1 VFLADGKVSLSVPPG
16 ALTEEIWFTALPVTS
31 VPGDD
36 LLLSGTTYE
45 IGPAGTHFNRP
56 VALTVSYQAGA
67 VPKGVGEGGLALYT
81 VSGNAWELTDQSAVN
96 PAARSVSGQVMG
108 LGKFGV
114 LGMELASL
122 EVSPEAVLIEPGDSI
137 QVKAVPRA
145 SDGRSL
151 TSRPV
156 VWSTSDSSTAKV
168 DQVGMVSGVAEGT
181 ATVTALSGGMSSTVE
196 VVVRIP
202 VASVVVSPG
211 SATLNLGETTQ
222 FQAAAYDADGSV
234 LQGREIVWESNN
246 PAVAT
251 VDGSGRVTSAS
262 VGSVTITATAEG
274 RAGAATVSVH
284 AVLGVSTAFLAEGI
298 VGEPYAQALAASG
311 GNGTYSWSIAEG
323 SLPAGLTLEPAT
335 GVVSG
340 LPAVEGT
347 DTFSVEVASGGQT
360 AQRIL
365 ALTVRPAPVASV
377 TVSPTSVGL
386 RPNQTFALSATARDA
401 AGTVLEG
408 RHFEWWSSDPAV
420 VVVSSDGIL
429 TGVSVGSAIVT
440 ATLDGRSDLA
450 TVTVR
455 DSLVVVDTLLAM
467 GVVGERYG
475 DTLNATGGSGG
486 YTWSVIDGS
495 LPAGLILSDSTGVIQ
510 GEPSREGVSIF
521 TVEVASGDG
530 QTASRILS
538 ISVRAVLTVQ
548 TNSLADATVGM
559 PYNQALS
566 ATGGDGSYTW
576 SLSDGTLPGGLSL
589 DEETGVIS
597 GTATAAG
604 WSSFTV
610 QVESAG
616 QTKTKAL
623 TITVW

>member
-1 VFLADGKVSLSVPPG
+1 
-16 ALTEEIWFTALPVTS
+16 
-31 VPGDD
+31 
-36 LLLSGTTYE
+36 
-45 IGPAGTHFNRP
+45 
-56 VALTVSYQAGA
+56 
-67 VPKGVGEGGLALYT
+67 
-81 VSGNAWELTDQSAVN
+81 
-96 PAARSVSGQVMG
+96 
-108 LGKFGV
+108 
-114 LGMELASL
+114 
-122 EVSPEAVLIEPGDSI
+122 
-137 QVKAVPRA
+137 
-145 SDGRSL
+145 
-151 TSRPV
+151 
-156 VWSTSDSSTAKV
+156 
-168 DQVGMVSGVAEGT
+168 MVSGIAEGT
-181 ATVTALSGGMSSTVE
+181 ATITASSGGMSSTVE

-211 SATLNLGETTQ
+211 SATLNLGERTQ

-234 LQGREIVWESNN
+234 LQEREIAWESNN

-274 RAGAATVSVH
+274 RAGTATVSVH
-284 AVLGVSTAFLAEGI
+284 AALGVSTAFLAEGI
-298 VGEPYAQALAASG
+298 VGEAYAQALAASG
-311 GNGTYSWSIAEG
+311 GNGTYAWSIAEG

-347 DTFSVEVASGGQT
+347 DTFAVEVASGGQT
-360 AQRIL
+360 AQKGL
-365 ALTVRPAPVASV
+365 AITVRPAPVASV

-408 RHFEWWSSDPAV
+408 RQFEWWSSDPAV

-440 ATLDGRSDLA
+440 ATVDGRSDLA

-455 DSLVVVDTLLAM
+455 DSLAVVDTLLAM

-486 YTWSVIDGS
+486 YTWSLIDGS
-495 LPAGLILSDSTGVIQ
+495 LPAGLILNHSTGAIQ
-510 GEPSREGVSIF
+510 GEPSQEGVSIF
-521 TVEVASGDG
+521 IVEVTSDDG
-530 QTASRILS
+530 QMASRVLS
-538 ISVRAVLTVQ
+538 ITVRAVLAIQ
-548 TNSLADATVGM
+548 TSSLADATVGM

-566 ATGGDGSYTW
+566 AAGGDGSYAW
-576 SLSDGTLPGGLSL
+576 SLSAGTLPGGLSL

-604 WSSFTV
+604 WSSFTI